1 MSERLYE
8 LLYIARPTLQEA
20 EAEALTEQIKGFLEA
35 EGADVQKVEPWG
47 RKRLA
52 YEVDRQREGYYTL
65 LVFEGAVAAVKEV
78 ERRLKVTDGVLRHI
92 FVRVD
97 EDLKR
102 AENRKQQ
109 RAERE
114 AKKKARQTARRAA
127 VEGEGGAAL

>member
-8 LLYIARPTLQEA
+8 LIYIARPTLQEA
-20 EAEALTEQIKGFLEA
+20 EAEALTEQVKGFLEH

-65 LVFEGAVAAVKEV
+65 LVFAGTADAVREV
-78 ERRLKVTDGVLRHI
+78 ERRLKVTDGVLRHL

-102 AENRKQQ
+102 AENRKKR
-109 RAERE
+109 RAERDSR
-114 AKKKARQTARRAA
+114 KKARQTARRAA
-127 VEGEGGAAL
+127 VEGEGATL